1 MTHEQWSEI
10 LRKHYA
16 ADSIDDE
23 EGPPIAGRIPF
34 LAARFPLP
42 QTDGLTPDEREEVL
56 IRWRAEV
63 VAFME
68 SADRAPAAQSVS
80 PRTHTQPTHA
90 DGR

>member
-23 EGPPIAGRIPF
+23 EGPPVAGRVPF
-34 LAARFPLP
+34 LAAKFPLP
-42 QTDGLTPDEREEVL
+42 QTDGLTPEEREAVL
-56 IRWRAEV
+56 ARWRAEV

-68 SADRAPAAQSVS
+68 SADRAPAARSVS
-80 PRTHTQPTHA
+80 PGTHAQPTRA
-90 DGR
+90 DVR

>member
-1 MTHEQWSEI
+1 VTHEQWNEI

-23 EGPPIAGRIPF
+23 EGPPIAGRVPF

-42 QTDGLTPDEREEVL
+42 NTDGLTPGEREAAL
-56 IRWRAEV
+56 TRWRAEIY
-63 VAFME
+63 AFVE

-80 PRTHTQPTHA
+80 PSTHTPPTQA
-90 DGR
+90 DVR